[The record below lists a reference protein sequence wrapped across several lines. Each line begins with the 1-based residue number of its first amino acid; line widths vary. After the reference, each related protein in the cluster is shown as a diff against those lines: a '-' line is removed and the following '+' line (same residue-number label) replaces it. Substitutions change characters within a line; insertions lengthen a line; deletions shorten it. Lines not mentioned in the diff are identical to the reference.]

1 MESLDFSA
9 KAYQRSFSHP
19 GAEPLACALG
29 WKQGLRK
36 VLDLTAG
43 LGKDAVFLAR
53 MGFEVGALEKK
64 TRLFALLQS
73 ALNRADRGLKEEE
86 SAEETAEEEETEEKP
101 AATAEAEEKSAE
113 ATAAT
118 AKTEEEEEAAEA
130 QKPRS
135 RWTQRLSFFHQDSL
149 ELLNFPLPFSPE
161 ALYIDP
167 MFPVDTEKAA
177 LPKKEMQWLR
187 SLLKEEN
194 PSQEGVQKENQ
205 KLFQVGFQLCREKGI
220 QRMVIKRSFRQRP
233 WKKPL
238 HTYHKKGKKV
248 CYDLFVPVPRPELP
262 VNR

>member
-73 ALNRADRGLKEEE
+73 ALNRADRSLKEARRKI
-86 SAEETAEEEETEEKP
+86 SRSNSRSKNSSRRKKTAE
-101 AATAEAEEKSAE
+101 
-113 ATAAT
+113 
-118 AKTEEEEEAAEA
+118 AEA

-167 MFPVDTEKAA
+167 MFPVNTEKAA

-220 QRMVIKRSFRQRP
+220 QRMVIKRSFRQKP

-248 CYDLFVPVPRPELP
+248 CYDLFVPVPRTELP
-262 VNR
+262 VKR